1 MEAYYEILS
10 QCPLFTGITR
20 QEMPEILNC
29 LDKKVV
35 EIPKGD
41 PVFLEGEPARFVGVV
56 LSGGV
61 QIVRDD
67 YYGRRS
73 VLTVVSP
80 GELFAEAFVC
90 AGVDALPVSAFA
102 RTLLSDPKILILDEA
117 TSSIDTKTERLLQEG
132 IQVLLRGRTSFIIAH
147 RLSTIRN
154 ADRIAVIDREQ
165 ILEQGSHQELMALHG
180 EYAALV
186 TAQQQIES

>member
-67 YYGRRS
+67 YYGNRS
-73 VLTVVSP
+73 VLTVAAP
-80 GELFAEAFVC
+80 GGLFAEAFVC
-90 AGVDALPVSAFA
+90 AGDIAGQRICRAEQYRAPAGLPAG
-102 RTLLSDPKILILDEA
+102 DD
-117 TSSIDTKTERLLQEG
+117 RLWP
-132 IQVLLRGRTSFIIAH
+132 
-147 RLSTIRN
+147 
-154 ADRIAVIDREQ
+154 
-165 ILEQGSHQELMALHG
+165 
-180 EYAALV
+180 
-186 TAQQQIES
+186 

>member
-10 QCPLFTGITR
+10 QCPLFAGITR

-80 GELFAEAFVC
+80 GELFAQWAAEVTAMGG
-90 AGVDALPVSAFA
+90 AVSAEHGVGKIKAGFWETMYGHEAMVESA
-102 RTLLSDPKILILDEA
+102 RLKLQLDPAGQLGRGNLFSEKLLDE
-117 TSSIDTKTERLLQEG
+117 
-132 IQVLLRGRTSFIIAH
+132 
-147 RLSTIRN
+147 
-154 ADRIAVIDREQ
+154 
-165 ILEQGSHQELMALHG
+165 
-180 EYAALV
+180 LV
-186 TAQQQIES
+186 QKGGA

>member
-67 YYGRRS
+67 YYGNRS
-73 VLTVVSP
+73 VLTVAAP
-80 GELFAEAFVC
+80 GGLFAEAFVC
-90 AGVDALPVSAFA
+90 AGLETLPVSAPMDGWFA
-102 RTLLSDPKILILDEA
+102 FVPCWKHERGNDFFLDCFLSSSFSIFPQRRTAFFPD
-117 TSSIDTKTERLLQEG
+117 
-132 IQVLLRGRTSFIIAH
+132 
-147 RLSTIRN
+147 
-154 ADRIAVIDREQ
+154 
-165 ILEQGSHQELMALHG
+165 
-180 EYAALV
+180 
-186 TAQQQIES
+186 

>member
-10 QCPLFTGITR
+10 QCPLFMGITR

-67 YYGRRS
+67 YYGNRS
-73 VLTVVSP
+73 VLTVAAP
-80 GELFAEAFVC
+80 GELFAAIS
-90 AGVDALPVSAFA
+90 GY
-102 RTLLSDPKILILDEA
+102 A
-117 TSSIDTKTERLLQEG
+117 TDGHR
-132 IQVLLRGRTSFIIAH
+132 FIP
-147 RLSTIRN
+147 
-154 ADRIAVIDREQ
+154 
-165 ILEQGSHQELMALHG
+165 
-180 EYAALV
+180 AALARGAACV
-186 TAQQQIES
+186 LCEHDMPEHTPWCACAMRARRWRSSAATGSAIRRSACA